1 MAEVA
6 PGWQALHAG
15 GGRWYAHHMPNALR
29 IALVCLIG
37 LSACRSRTADLGM
50 SDSAFVQVMG
60 ELKAVADAPNVSGTL
75 RAQRRDAVLRKRA
88 VTAAQLEKTAGELT
102 AHPAHAR
109 RLWSAIEVKAQKI
122 LSVPN

>member
-1 MAEVA
+1 MLILSRA
-6 PGWQALHAG
+6 ALL
-15 GGRWYAHHMPNALR
+15 ALF
-29 IALVCLIG
+29 C

-60 ELKAVADAPNVSGTL
+60 ELKAIADAPNVTEPV

-88 VTAAQLEKTAGELT
+88 VSAAELEKLSSELT

-109 RLWSAIEVKAQKI
+109 RLWSGIEAKAQKL
-122 LSVPN
+122 LSEQR